1 MTGASS
7 SVQRVA
13 PEEEE
18 AVQGTF
24 LQRAA
29 APEEDEAID
38 DSVQGAFVQRAATE
52 EEEAP
57 SDEEA

>member
-1 MTGASS
+1 
-7 SVQRVA
+7 VA

-29 APEEDEAID
+29 APEEDEAVD
-38 DSVQGAFVQRAATE
+38 ESVQGAFVQRAVE

-57 SDEEA
+57 TDQEA